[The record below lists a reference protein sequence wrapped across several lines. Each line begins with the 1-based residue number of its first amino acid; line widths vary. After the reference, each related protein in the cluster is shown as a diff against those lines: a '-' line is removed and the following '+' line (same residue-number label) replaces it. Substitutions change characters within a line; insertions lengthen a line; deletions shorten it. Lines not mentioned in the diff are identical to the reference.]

1 MARGAQML
9 CPLPGLV
16 ARGAALSLPA
26 MAFTEEQSAFRD
38 SVRRMAEKH
47 VAPIAAEIDE
57 NDRFPTE
64 LVQLFGEMG
73 LMQLWVPEKYGGP
86 EGNLT
91 LMCIA
96 REEVARF
103 SASAASIAGL
113 NTMFIMPLLH
123 FGTEEQRQRF
133 LPVLAKGGVV
143 TAIAISEP
151 QAGSDVSA
159 MTTRAVRDG
168 DSYVINGRKQW
179 CSYGVEAEYIVL
191 MARTAGQT
199 GADGISAFVIE
210 PKKMKGVSFGRHER
224 KMGWRGAP
232 NTPIYLDNVR
242 VPVENLIGE
251 EGKGFRASLRA
262 LDLNR
267 PTIGAQC
274 VGLAQGAMEA
284 SIAYAKERKQF
295 KQSIAEFQ
303 GVQFMLADMAM
314 NIEAARTL
322 VYECARAGDAGDWK
336 RLNTLASM
344 AKCFGSDMAMKV
356 TTDAVQ
362 VFGGYGYTK
371 DYPVERMMRDAKL
384 AQIFEGTNQIQRM
397 VIARDLLR

>member
-1 MARGAQML
+1 MN
-9 CPLPGLV
+9 
-16 ARGAALSLPA
+16 
-26 MAFTEEQSAFRD
+26 FTEEQLAFRD
-38 SVRRMAEKH
+38 SVRRMAEQR

-57 NDRFPTE
+57 KDRFPTE
-64 LVQLFGEMG
+64 LVKLFGEMG

-91 LMCIA
+91 MVCIA
-96 REEVARF
+96 REEISRF
-103 SASAASIAGL
+103 SPAAGSIAGL
-113 NTMFIMPLLH
+113 NTMFSMPLLH
-123 FGTEEQRQRF
+123 FGSEEQRQRF
-133 LPVLAKGGVV
+133 LPKIAAGGVV

-159 MTTRAVRDG
+159 MTTRAVKDG

-179 CSYGVEAEYIVL
+179 CSYGVEAEYIAL
-191 MARTAGQT
+191 MARTEGDT
-199 GADGISAFVIE
+199 GADGISCFVIE
-210 PKKMKGVSFGRHER
+210 PKKMKGISFGRHER

-232 NTPIYLDNVR
+232 NTPIFLDNVR
-242 VPVENLIGE
+242 VPAENLIGE

-262 LDLNR
+262 LDMNR

-274 VGLAQGAMEA
+274 VGLAQGALEA
-284 SIAYAKERKQF
+284 SLAYAKERKQF
-295 KQSIAEFQ
+295 KRAIAEFQ
-303 GVQFMLADMAM
+303 GIQFMLADMAM
-314 NIEAARTL
+314 NIEAARAL
-322 VYECARAGDAGDWK
+322 VYECARAGDTGDFA

-344 AKCFGSDMAMKV
+344 AKCFSSDMAMRV

-362 VFGGYGYTK
+362 VFGGYGYTM

-397 VIARDLLR
+397 VIARDLLK

>member
-1 MARGAQML
+1 MNL
-9 CPLPGLV
+9 
-16 ARGAALSLPA
+16 
-26 MAFTEEQSAFRD
+26 TEEQVAFRD
-38 SVRRMAEKH
+38 GIRRMVERH

-57 NDRFPTE
+57 TDRFPTE
-64 LVQLFGEMG
+64 LLKIYGDMG
-73 LMQLWVPEKYGGP
+73 LMQLWVPERYGGP

-96 REEVARF
+96 REEISRVSPACG
-103 SASAASIAGL
+103 SIAGL

-123 FGTEEQRQRF
+123 FGSEEQRQRF
-133 LPVLAKGGVV
+133 LPKIAAGGVV

-159 MTTRAVRDG
+159 MQTRAVKDG

-179 CSYGVEAEYIVL
+179 CSYGIEADYIVL
-191 MARTAGQT
+191 MARTSGERG
-199 GADGISAFVIE
+199 GAGISAFVLE
-210 PKKMKGVSFGRHER
+210 PKTMNGISFGRHER

-232 NTPIYLDNVR
+232 NTPIFLDNVR
-242 VPVENLIGE
+242 VPAENLVGE

-274 VGLAQGAMEA
+274 VGIAQGALDA
-284 SIAYAKERKQF
+284 SVAYAKERKQF
-295 KQSIAEFQ
+295 KQRIADFQ
-303 GVQFMLADMAM
+303 GVQFMLADIAM
-314 NIEAARTL
+314 QLEASRAL
-322 VYECARAGDAGDWK
+322 VYECARAGDAGDWD
-336 RLNTLASM
+336 RLNVLASM
-344 AKCFGSDMAMKV
+344 AKCVASDMAMKA

-362 VFGGYGYTK
+362 IFGGYGYTK

-384 AQIFEGTNQIQRM
+384 AQIFEGTNQIQR
-397 VIARDLLR
+397 VVVARHLLQ

>member
-1 MARGAQML
+1 MN
-9 CPLPGLV
+9 
-16 ARGAALSLPA
+16 
-26 MAFTEEQSAFRD
+26 FTEEQVAFRD
-38 SVRRMAEKH
+38 GIRRMVERH
-47 VAPIAAEIDE
+47 VVPIAAEIDE
-57 NDRFPTE
+57 TDRFPTE
-64 LVQLFGEMG
+64 LLPIYGDMG

-96 REEVARF
+96 REEISRVSPACG
-103 SASAASIAGL
+103 SIAGL

-123 FGTEEQRQRF
+123 FGSEEQRERF
-133 LPVLAKGGVV
+133 LPKIAAGGVV

-159 MTTRAVRDG
+159 MQTRAVRDG

-179 CSYGVEAEYIVL
+179 CSYGVDAEYIVL
-191 MARTAGQT
+191 MARTAGER
-199 GADGISAFVIE
+199 GSAGISAFVLE
-210 PKKMKGVSFGRHER
+210 PKKMKGITFGRHER

-232 NTPIYLDNVR
+232 NTPIFLDNVR
-242 VPVENLIGE
+242 VPVENLVGE

-274 VGLAQGAMEA
+274 VGIAQGALDA
-284 SIAYAKERKQF
+284 SVAYAKERRQF
-295 KQSIAEFQ
+295 KQAIADFQ
-303 GVQFMLADMAM
+303 GIQFMLADMAM
-314 NIEAARTL
+314 QMEASRAL
-322 VYECARAGDAGDWK
+322 VYECARAGDAADWD
-336 RLNTLASM
+336 RLNVLASM
-344 AKCFGSDMAMKV
+344 AKCVASDMAMKV

-362 VFGGYGYTK
+362 IFGGYGYTK

-384 AQIFEGTNQIQRM
+384 AQIFEGTNQIQRV
-397 VIARDLLR
+397 VIARDLLK

>member
-1 MARGAQML
+1 MN
-9 CPLPGLV
+9 
-16 ARGAALSLPA
+16 
-26 MAFTEEQSAFRD
+26 FTEEQLAFRD
-38 SVRRMAEKH
+38 SVRRIAEKH

-57 NDRFPTE
+57 NDRFPRE
-64 LVQLFGEMG
+64 LVELFGETG

-86 EGNLT
+86 EANLT
-91 LMCIA
+91 MVCIA
-96 REEVARF
+96 REEVSRF
-103 SASAASIAGL
+103 SPSAGSIAGL
-113 NTMFIMPLLH
+113 NSMFVMPLLH

-133 LPVLAKGGVV
+133 LPIIAKGGVV

-151 QAGSDVSA
+151 QAGSDVNA
-159 MTTRAVRDG
+159 MATRAVRDG

-179 CSYGVEAEYIVL
+179 CSYGVEADYIML
-191 MARTAGQT
+191 MARTGDGSGSA
-199 GADGISAFVIE
+199 GISAFVIE
-210 PKKMKGVSFGRHER
+210 PKKMKGITFGRHER

-232 NTPIYLDNVR
+232 NTPIFLDDVR
-242 VPVENLIGE
+242 VPAENLVGE

-274 VGLAQGAMEA
+274 VGLAQGALEA
-284 SIAYAKERKQF
+284 CVGYAKQRRQF
-295 KQSIAEFQ
+295 KQPIADFQ

-314 NIEAARTL
+314 NIEAARAL
-322 VYECARAGDAGDWK
+322 VYECARAGDVGDWK

-344 AKCFGSDMAMKV
+344 AKCFASDMAMRV

-362 VFGGYGYTK
+362 VHGGYGYTK

-384 AQIFEGTNQIQRM
+384 AQIFEGTNQIQRV
-397 VIARDLLR
+397 VIARDLLT

>member
-1 MARGAQML
+1 
-9 CPLPGLV
+9 V
-16 ARGAALSLPA
+16 N
-26 MAFTEEQSAFRD
+26 FTEEQVAFRD
-38 SVRRMAEKH
+38 SIRRMVERH

-57 NDRFPTE
+57 TDRFPTE
-64 LVQLFGEMG
+64 LLPIYGEMG

-96 REEVARF
+96 REEISRVSPACG
-103 SASAASIAGL
+103 SIAGL
-113 NTMFIMPLLH
+113 NTMFIMPLIH
-123 FGTEEQRQRF
+123 FGSEEQRQRF
-133 LPVLAKGGVV
+133 LPKIAAGGVV

-159 MTTRAVRDG
+159 MQTRAVKDG

-179 CSYGVEAEYIVL
+179 CSYGVDAEYIVL
-191 MARTAGQT
+191 MARTSGERG
-199 GADGISAFVIE
+199 GAGISAFVLE
-210 PKKMKGVSFGRHER
+210 PKKMKGITFGRHER

-232 NTPIYLDNVR
+232 NTPIFLDNVR
-242 VPVENLIGE
+242 VPAENLVGE

-274 VGLAQGAMEA
+274 VGIAQGALDA

-295 KQSIAEFQ
+295 KQPIADFQ
-303 GVQFMLADMAM
+303 GIQFMLADMAM
-314 NIEAARTL
+314 QMEASRAL
-322 VYECARAGDAGDWK
+322 VYECARAGDAGDWD
-336 RLNTLASM
+336 RLNVLASM
-344 AKCFGSDMAMKV
+344 AKCVASDMAMKV

-362 VFGGYGYTK
+362 IFGGYGYTR

-384 AQIFEGTNQIQRM
+384 AQIFEGTNQIQRV
-397 VIARDLLR
+397 VIARHLLQA